1 VAETA
6 GRLRVAL
13 GGGVGSGKST
23 LGAQLAALGAYR
35 IDADQLARDV
45 VEPGSPGLSAVVER
59 FGADI
64 LDSAGRLDRPALA
77 AVVFADDQARADLN
91 AILHPRIA
99 ELSRQKMDAA
109 PEDAVIVYEIPLLN
123 EGRLKQDFDVVVVV
137 ETPMPLRLSRLAGRG
152 MDEAA
157 ARARMAAQASDST
170 LRGLADEVIV
180 NDGDAAALAQKAQS
194 LWERLLDRRQR
205 PTPPEQPAGRPRG

>member
-1 VAETA
+1 
-6 GRLRVAL
+6 
-13 GGGVGSGKST
+13 VGSGKST

-35 IDADQLARDV
+35 IDADQLARDL
-45 VEPGSPGLSAVVER
+45 VEPGSPGLEAVVER
-59 FGADI
+59 FGAGI

-77 AVVFADDQARADLN
+77 AVVFADDKARSDLN
-91 AILHPRIA
+91 AILHPRVA
-99 ELSRQKMDAA
+99 ELSRQRMDAA
-109 PEDAVIVYEIPLLN
+109 PKDAVIVYEIPLLG
-123 EGRLKQDFDVVVVV
+123 EALLKQDFDVVVVV

-180 NDGDAAALAQKAQS
+180 NDGDAAALARKAQA
-194 LWERLLDRRQR
+194 LWERLIDRQR
-205 PTPPEQPAGRPRG
+205 ERMPPE